1 MLLLGKVAVVT
12 GAGRGIGRAIALR
25 LARAGADVVVADRSL
40 ASAKE
45 FDEELGAATVVEEI
59 EMLGRRSLGFEGD
72 LTQRDSARDLA
83 LAAVESFGRIDILVN
98 NVGGALT
105 PMERSFAS
113 QMTDE
118 DMDFMFKLN
127 YSSAVYCSQEVLP
140 YMRKSN
146 GGSIVNVSSR
156 AGIDPAQR
164 QGRLAPYGI
173 AKSSI
178 LAFTRYLAHEVG
190 PDGVRVNCIA
200 PGSIATSRIVHT
212 AKERG
217 ISTEA
222 DLELIP
228 LRRFGTAEDIA
239 GVAEFLAGE
248 NSAYITGQVIAVDG
262 GTVLTAY

>member
-1 MLLLGKVAVVT
+1 MSLEGKVAIVT
-12 GAGRGIGRAIALR
+12 GSGRGIGRAIALR
-25 LARAGADVVVADRSL
+25 LAREGADVVVADRSL
-40 ASAKE
+40 ASAEE
-45 FDEELGAATVVEEI
+45 FGEELTAASVPEEI
-59 EMLGRRSLGFEGD
+59 HLLGRRSIGFEGD
-72 LTQRDSARDLA
+72 LTSRETARDLV
-83 LAAVESFGRIDILVN
+83 AVTVETFGHVDILVN
-98 NVGGALT
+98 NVGGALS

-118 DMDFMFKLN
+118 DIEFMFKLN
-127 YSSAVYCSQEVLP
+127 YLSSVVCAQEALP
-140 YMRKSN
+140 NMRSAG
-146 GGSIVNVSSR
+146 GGSIVNISSR
-156 AGIDPAQR
+156 AGIDPSQR

-173 AKSSI
+173 AKSSV

-217 ISTEA
+217 ISTDA
-222 DLELIP
+222 DLDLIP

-239 GVAEFLAGE
+239 GVVYFLASE
-248 NSAYITGQVIAVDG
+248 DSAYVSGQVICVDG